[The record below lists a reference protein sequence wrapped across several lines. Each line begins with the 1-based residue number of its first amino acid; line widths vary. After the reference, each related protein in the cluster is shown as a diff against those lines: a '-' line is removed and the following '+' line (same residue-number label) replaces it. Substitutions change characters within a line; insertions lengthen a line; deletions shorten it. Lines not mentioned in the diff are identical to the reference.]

1 MRHEHLKDKDGWWEM
16 PGEPVPS
23 RQWPGTK
30 NAQAHRVWLPAPAQA
45 LLAEMG
51 DAAGGFVF
59 AGPRGGPITGLDAAM
74 REVCKAIG
82 AERATPHDLRRTH
95 GTTITKLKFGRAAMN
110 RIQNHKE
117 GGIADVYDVHDYA
130 DENKHIMEAVAARI
144 VGLVGG
150 RPAAGGKVVPLY

>member
-1 MRHEHLKDKDGWWEM
+1 MGDARRAGAVATVAGHQKRASA
-16 PGEPVPS
+16 PGVAAGAGAGVTG
-23 RQWPGTK
+23 RG
-30 NAQAHRVWLPAPAQA
+30 
-45 LLAEMG
+45 MG

-95 GTTITKLKFGRAAMN
+95 GTTITKLRFGRAAMN

-144 VGLVGG
+144 VGLVEG